1 MANIMIKD
9 LIATEEL
16 GAEALANVVG
26 GISFGWIVPYQNQPS
41 GRPGGLPVQVTQYFQ
56 NFDIDVTEVFQTVNQ
71 IQYVNLDTSNI
82 FESNVNI
89 LVDQGQFGLN
99 E

>member
-1 MANIMIKD
+1 MANIVIRD
-9 LIATEEL
+9 LVATEEL
-16 GAEALANVVG
+16 GAEALATVIG
-26 GISFGWIVPYQNQPS
+26 GMSFGWIVPHQNGS
-41 GRPGGLPVQVTQYFQ
+41 GRAGLPVQITQYFQ

-89 LVDQGQFGLN
+89 IVDQGQFGLN
-99 E
+99 D

>member
-1 MANIMIKD
+1 MANIVIKD
-9 LIATEEL
+9 LVATEEL
-16 GAEALANVVG
+16 QAEALANVVG
-26 GISFGWIVPYQNQPS
+26 GISFGWIVPYQNQS
-41 GRPGGLPVQVTQYFQ
+41 GRPGLPVQVTQYFQ